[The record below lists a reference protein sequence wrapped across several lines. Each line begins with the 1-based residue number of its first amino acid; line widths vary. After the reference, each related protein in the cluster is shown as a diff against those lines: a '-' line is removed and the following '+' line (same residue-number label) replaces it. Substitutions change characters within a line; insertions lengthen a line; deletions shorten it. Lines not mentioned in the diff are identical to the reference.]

1 VFSTASIWGYNIQ
14 DTYCTL
20 IDKNLYDLVY
30 YIKYVSMNKRP
41 TLFEKIVICFSL
53 LLLLVQEVKA
63 QVLTTKQQ
71 DSAYLVNPTQERIRK
86 IKKSFAK
93 TFVDFVGNDVSLF
106 GSLVLS
112 KQNINDNGVTAPIN
126 YLYNTVNSN
135 TFNTGYSG
143 GFRIDG
149 IYKEKHRYSLSFAV
163 NRITPGNNY
172 QNKHSLSP
180 FIDDFTHFKADNN
193 FTTLSIA
200 AHYKKLLPVNAMNK
214 YKFYAVF
221 GPSLDYKISRISSE
235 NLVNGAG
242 NRAII
247 NGDFGVE
254 FDNKGYYVLFAHYKL
269 GVNMTSSS
277 CTCAIKSF

>member
-1 VFSTASIWGYNIQ
+1 
-14 DTYCTL
+14 
-20 IDKNLYDLVY
+20 
-30 YIKYVSMNKRP
+30 MNKRSA
-41 TLFEKIVICFSL
+41 LFKKILICFSFL
-53 LLLLVQEVKA
+53 LLLAQEVNA
-63 QVLTTKQQ
+63 QTLTKKQQ
-71 DSAYLVNPTQERIRK
+71 DSAYLVNPSQERIRK

-93 TFVDFVGNDVSLF
+93 TFVNFVGNDVSLF

-112 KQNINDNGVTAPIN
+112 KQNINDDGVTAPLN

-135 TFNTGYSG
+135 TFDPGYSG

-172 QNKHSLSP
+172 KNKHSLSP

-193 FTTLSIA
+193 FTTINIA
-200 AHYKKLLPVNAMNK
+200 AHYKKLLPVNAMSK

-221 GPSLDYKISRISSE
+221 GPSLDYKISSISNE

-247 NGDFGVE
+247 NGDLGAE

-269 GVNMTSSS
+269 GVNITSSS
-277 CTCAIKSF
+277 VPVQLNRFEIGMSIKAKDLF

>member
-1 VFSTASIWGYNIQ
+1 MRSTRLFS
-14 DTYCTL
+14 
-20 IDKNLYDLVY
+20 
-30 YIKYVSMNKRP
+30 NK
-41 TLFEKIVICFSL
+41 FL
-53 LLLLVQEVKA
+53 LLFSILSIAASSLTA
-63 QVLTTKQQ
+63 QTLTKKQQ
-71 DSAYLVNPTQERIRK
+71 DSLYLLNPGQERIRK
-86 IKKSFAK
+86 IKKSLAK
-93 TFVDFVGNDVSLF
+93 KFVNFVGNDVSLF
-106 GSLVLS
+106 GALALS

-135 TFNTGYSG
+135 TFNSGYSG

-149 IYKEKHRYSLSFAV
+149 IYKEKHRYALSFAV
-163 NRITPGNNY
+163 NRIAAGNNY
-172 QNKHSLSP
+172 KNKYSLSP

-221 GPSLDYKISRISSE
+221 GPSFDYKISSISKE
-235 NLVNGAG
+235 NLINGAG

-247 NGDFGVE
+247 NGDLGAE
-254 FDNKGYYVLFAHYKL
+254 FDNKGYYVLYAHYKL

-277 CTCAIKSF
+277 VPVQLNRFEIGMSIKAKDLF

>member
-1 VFSTASIWGYNIQ
+1 
-14 DTYCTL
+14 
-20 IDKNLYDLVY
+20 
-30 YIKYVSMNKRP
+30 MNKRFV
-41 TLFEKIVICFSL
+41 LFEKILICFSL
-53 LLLLVQEVKA
+53 LLLLVQGVNA
-63 QVLTTKQQ
+63 QTLTKKQQ
-71 DSAYLVNPTQERIRK
+71 DSAYLVNPSQERIRK

-93 TFVDFVGNDVSLF
+93 TFVNFVGNDVSLF
-106 GSLVLS
+106 GSLALS

-135 TFNTGYSG
+135 TFNSGYSG

-163 NRITPGNNY
+163 NRIAAGNYY

-193 FTTLSIA
+193 FTTISIA

-221 GPSLDYKISRISSE
+221 GPSFDYKISSISKE
-235 NLVNGAG
+235 NLINGAG

-247 NGDFGVE
+247 NGDLGAE
-254 FDNKGYYVLFAHYKL
+254 FDNKDYYVLYAHYKL
-269 GVNMTSSS
+269 GVNMTSSTVPVQLNRFEIGMS
-277 CTCAIKSF
+277 IKAKDLF

>member
-1 VFSTASIWGYNIQ
+1 
-14 DTYCTL
+14 
-20 IDKNLYDLVY
+20 
-30 YIKYVSMNKRP
+30 MNKRFV
-41 TLFEKIVICFSL
+41 LFEKILICFSF
-53 LLLLVQEVKA
+53 LLLLVQEVNG
-63 QVLTTKQQ
+63 QTLTKKQQ
-71 DSAYLVNPTQERIRK
+71 DSAYLVNPSQERIRK

-93 TFVDFVGNDVSLF
+93 TFVNFVGNDVSLF

-126 YLYNTVNSN
+126 YVYNTVNSN

-149 IYKEKHRYSLSFAV
+149 IYKEKHRYSFSFAV
-163 NRITPGNNY
+163 NRIAAGNNY
-172 QNKHSLSP
+172 KNKYSLSP

-221 GPSLDYKISRISSE
+221 GPSFDYKISSISNE

-247 NGDFGVE
+247 NGDLGAE
-254 FDNKGYYVLFAHYKL
+254 FDNKGYYVLYAHYKL

-277 CTCAIKSF
+277 VPVQLNRFEIGMSIKAKDLF

>member
-1 VFSTASIWGYNIQ
+1 
-14 DTYCTL
+14 
-20 IDKNLYDLVY
+20 
-30 YIKYVSMNKRP
+30 MNKRFV
-41 TLFEKIVICFSL
+41 LFEKILICFSL
-53 LLLLVQEVKA
+53 LLLLVQEVNA
-63 QVLTTKQQ
+63 QTLTKKQQ
-71 DSAYLVNPTQERIRK
+71 DSAYLVNPSQERIRK

-93 TFVDFVGNDVSLF
+93 TFVNFVGNDVSLF
-106 GSLVLS
+106 GALALS

-135 TFNTGYSG
+135 KFNSGYSG

-149 IYKEKHRYSLSFAV
+149 IYKEKHRYALSFAV
-163 NRITPGNNY
+163 NRIAAGNYY

-193 FTTLSIA
+193 FTTINIT

-221 GPSLDYKISRISSE
+221 GPSFDYKISSISSE

-247 NGDFGVE
+247 NGDLGAE
-254 FDNKGYYVLFAHYKL
+254 FDNKGYYVLYAHYKL
-269 GVNMTSSS
+269 GANLFQSTVPVQLNRFEIGMS
-277 CTCAIKSF
+277 IKAKDLF